1 MAKVTDQL
9 EDIRLG
15 VQEFPFGDTNVKIR
29 YLKTSSGIMLGAGL
43 DVAKAMSGPAHV
55 ANAGATMSHKLK
67 SMNINFH
74 DLRSAINQ
82 VMCHILQRLASNIRD
97 LASS

>member
-1 MAKVTDQL
+1 MVTDQL

-43 DVAKAMSGPAHV
+43 DLCKALAGPNHV
-55 ANAGATMSHKLK
+55 KSIGSTMFQKLK
-67 SMNINFH
+67 GLNIDYDH
-74 DLRSAINQ
+74 DLRAAINE
-82 VMCHILQRLASNIRD
+82 VNITT
-97 LASS
+97 SS

>member
-15 VQEFPFGDTNVKIR
+15 VQEFPFGDTTVKIR

-43 DVAKAMSGPAHV
+43 DLCKALAGP
-55 ANAGATMSHKLK
+55 NFPNISPTMITKLK
-67 SMNINFH
+67 CLKISYDH
-74 DLRSAINQ
+74 DLRTAIREVKQ
-82 VMCHILQRLASNIRD
+82 PS
-97 LASS
+97 